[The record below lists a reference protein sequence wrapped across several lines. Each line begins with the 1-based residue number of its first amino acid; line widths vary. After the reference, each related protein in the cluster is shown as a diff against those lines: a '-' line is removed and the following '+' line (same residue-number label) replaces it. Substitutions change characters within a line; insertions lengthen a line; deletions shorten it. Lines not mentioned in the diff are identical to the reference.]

1 MNAQGFINPYTHSPI
16 PSPHEWAERQPTV
29 WRVDSRNH
37 AEPINTGKTLFYIE
51 KISSSESLSVPLLPH
66 REVVRPASGKTASA
80 WLTLLALVLISPL
93 QAQADATVQ
102 IQKAVEQHLSAMLTQ
117 QAERQGWQGMQL
129 RYEMDLP
136 ADARNHSIC
145 VAPLRIRATGGA
157 ASAMERQQLEIRC
170 PEAPSWSLKA
180 TAYAHVLLPVVH
192 AKTIIERGQTIDA
205 DDIELQR
212 INIANAR
219 RGYYNRPSEVIGMAA
234 KRRIRAGQT
243 ITPALLEQPMA
254 VKRGQP
260 VKIVASQDGIEAST
274 SGEALS
280 DGLPDEII
288 RVRNVRSGKV
298 IDAKVVEEGVVTS
311 TF

>member
-1 MNAQGFINPYTHSPI
+1 M
-16 PSPHEWAERQPTV
+16 
-29 WRVDSRNH
+29 
-37 AEPINTGKTLFYIE
+37 
-51 KISSSESLSVPLLPH
+51 LLL
-66 REVVRPASGKTASA
+66 VMTAS
-80 WLTLLALVLISPL
+80 T
-93 QAQADATVQ
+93 QAQADATAQV
-102 IQKAVEQHLSAMLTQ
+102 QKAVEQHLSAMLTQ

-136 ADARNHSIC
+136 AGSRSHPPCA
-145 VAPLRIRATGGA
+145 APLRIRSTGSA

-170 PEAPSWSLKA
+170 PDAPGWSLKT
-180 TAYAHVLLPVVH
+180 TAQAHVFLPAVH
-192 AKTIIERGQTIDA
+192 AEGIIERGQTIGA
-205 DDIELQR
+205 SDIELQR
-212 INIANAR
+212 INIAKAR
-219 RGYYNRPSEVIGMAA
+219 RGYYNHLDEVIGMAA

-243 ITPALLEQPMA
+243 ITPALLEQALA

-260 VKIVASQDGIEAST
+260 VKIVASHDGIEAST